1 MASLKFLLNKKF
13 LLNQILSKS
22 LRACKSSKELEQTL
36 ELGTNLSLKFYF
48 LLGLAAAISTLGLIA
63 NSTATI
69 IGAMVIIAPL
79 MTPILSFSYGL
90 VSFKPQ
96 LIRKAIVT
104 LLTGSLWVILVSWLI
119 TLLTGT
125 KIAGSE
131 ILSRSNP
138 NLLDLGVAIASGAAG
153 AFAITRRDVNNAEV
167 LPGVAIAVALVTPL
181 CVVGIYFA
189 YGPQVIIDPTIRPEY
204 RVTHELLNIGQ
215 GSFLLLW
222 SNFIALVFFAGLVF
236 ILQGYGKIEK
246 GLTVLSLSLLVLA
259 FIALPL
265 KFSFD
270 DLRVRSIILQEM
282 EKFELENPH
291 WAKARLTD
299 IRLNLDVEPPL
310 VEFDVLAPPGV
321 ITKTDVEVIENA
333 LSELRGKPVD
343 FDINLIEF
351 NKLKAI
357 D

>member
-1 MASLKFLLNKKF
+1 MLH
-13 LLNQILSKS
+13 
-22 LRACKSSKELEQTL
+22 
-36 ELGTNLSLKFYF
+36 LGAIPSFRFYSM
-48 LLGLAAAISTLGLIA
+48 LGLAAAISTLGLIA

-69 IGAMVIIAPL
+69 IGAMIIAPL
-79 MTPILSFSYGL
+79 MNPILSFSYAL

-96 LIRKAIVT
+96 LLRKATVT
-104 LLTGSLWVILVSWLI
+104 LLTGILWVILVSWLI

-138 NLLDLGVAIASGAAG
+138 NLLDLGVAIASGTAG
-153 AFAITRRDVNNAEV
+153 AFAITRLGVSNADA
-167 LPGVAIAVALVTPL
+167 LPGVAIAVALVPPL
-181 CVVGIYFA
+181 CVIGINFA
-189 YGPQVIIDPTIRPEY
+189 YGSQLIIDPTIRPEY
-204 RVTHELLNIGQ
+204 RITHGLLNIGQ
-215 GSFLLLW
+215 GSLLLFLT
-222 SNFIALVFFAGLVF
+222 NFIAIVFCGGLVF
-236 ILQGYGKIEK
+236 ILQGYGKFKK
-246 GLTVLSLSLLVLA
+246 GLTGLFLSLLVLT

-270 DLRVRSIILQEM
+270 DLRIRSIILQE
-282 EKFELENPH
+282 LDVLGSDYPH
-291 WAKARLTD
+291 WAKARLLD
-299 IRLNLDVEPPL
+299 IQLNLDVEPPI

-321 ITKTDVEVIENA
+321 ITETDVKVLENA

-351 NKLKAI
+351 NKLKKV